1 MAFNMIV
8 KNIKF
13 SYVDGKYD
21 IGPYVDFCPKL
32 EVVTAEYECIVD
44 ALQKEYPDYKNIK
57 VMSLTR

>member
-1 MAFNMIV
+1 M
-8 KNIKF
+8 
-13 SYVDGKYD
+13 DGKYD